1 MLKDVEYVRRF
12 EADLISKQKISYE
25 DAMKIFEAMWEE
37 AVSLGILPAGGT
49 LEGIESDIKIARI
62 LNSCL
67 KNS

>member
-1 MLKDVEYVRRF
+1 MIKDAEYVRRF
-12 EADLISKQKISYE
+12 EADLISEQKISYE

-37 AVSLGILPAGGT
+37 AVSLGILPAKEP